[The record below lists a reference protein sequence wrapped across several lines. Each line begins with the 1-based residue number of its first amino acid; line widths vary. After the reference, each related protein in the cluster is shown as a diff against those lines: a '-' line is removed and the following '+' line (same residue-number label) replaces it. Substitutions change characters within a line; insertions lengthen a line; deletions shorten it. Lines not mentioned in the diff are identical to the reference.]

1 MEEFT
6 VNVIIGIVTVL
17 LAILALVIAYKTLES
32 TDLPKLRITSSREKM
47 SWDRTEDNKITID
60 VRNNGNEPVC
70 QLYLFLVV
78 KGDKYKYKGWCS
90 IKEKQ
95 YFLSQPVYDLKEND
109 DKSIIIEYSLAPNKS
124 IELDYFIIVQDY
136 NGSKYKMNVKRG
148 DKHNNQLRDWGIP
161 TKKIHFYNFY
171 WIIKYRWFQMQAKRQ
186 KNTYYDKRNE
196 KLKRR

>member
-124 IELDYFIIVQDY
+124 IELDY
-136 NGSKYKMNVKRG
+136 
-148 DKHNNQLRDWGIP
+148 
-161 TKKIHFYNFY
+161 
-171 WIIKYRWFQMQAKRQ
+171 
-186 KNTYYDKRNE
+186 
-196 KLKRR
+196 